1 MRLGLIAL
9 LSAPTLIGGCGQVSE
24 GAFNSQFDKK
34 FAASCVS
41 SATQR
46 GVPQSTAVQLCDCT
60 LKRIDETFSA
70 MEKATMPDEKVNPIV
85 EQCVKEI
92 RQS

>member
-1 MRLGLIAL
+1 MIAL
-9 LSAPTLIGGCGQVSE
+9 IGTLTFLGGCNQASE
-24 GAFNSQFDKK
+24 DAFNSQYDKK

-46 GVPQSTAVQLCDCT
+46 GAPQSAAVQLCDCA
-60 LKRIDETFSA
+60 LKRMDKTFSA
-70 MEKATMPDEKVNPIV
+70 MEKASMPDEKVNPII

-92 RQS
+92 RQT